1 MISGVFGDTVSES
14 VSVME
19 GDSVTLH
26 TSLTEVEKGH
36 VIDWSLI
43 ALIND
48 PNTSCLYDG
57 EDGRFR
63 DRLKVDYETG
73 SLNITDTTTEHTG
86 RYEAELIRS
95 ESSGKS
101 QSLNRSPKCNST
113 KIYKKNINPEDII
126 ITFNLTVSGVFGDT
140 DEVKSVSVLEG
151 DSVTLQ
157 TGLNKEQYEVIL
169 WNFNDIQIAE
179 YDQDI
184 GAICLYDGEG
194 GRFRDR
200 LKVDYETGSLTITN
214 ITTEHAGRY
223 EADII
228 RLRRLDGLYAGCFS
242 TKVYGKILN
251 IADSTEQ
258 FTVTVSD
265 PGLSSAAVAGISA
278 GGVGVVVLVAVA
290 VAAAVMIYHRR
301 RSCQNNK

>member
-1 MISGVFGDTVSES
+1 MICGYF
-14 VSVME
+14 
-19 GDSVTLH
+19 
-26 TSLTEVEKGH
+26 
-36 VIDWSLI
+36 
-43 ALIND
+43 
-48 PNTSCLYDG
+48 
-57 EDGRFR
+57 
-63 DRLKVDYETG
+63 
-73 SLNITDTTTEHTG
+73 
-86 RYEAELIRS
+86 
-95 ESSGKS
+95 
-101 QSLNRSPKCNST
+101 
-113 KIYKKNINPEDII
+113 I
-126 ITFNLTVSGVFGDT
+126 ITLFVLLVDGVFGDT

-184 GAICLYDGEG
+184 GAICLYDGED

-258 FTVTVSD
+258 FTVTVSVNED
-265 PGLSSAAVAGISA
+265 YNKRLEKTSAMNPGLSSAAVAGISA